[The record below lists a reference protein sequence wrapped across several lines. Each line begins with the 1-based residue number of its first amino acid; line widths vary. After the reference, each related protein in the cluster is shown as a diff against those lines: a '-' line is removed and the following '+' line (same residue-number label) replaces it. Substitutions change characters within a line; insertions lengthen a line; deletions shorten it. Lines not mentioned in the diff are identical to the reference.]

1 MLVGSI
7 LTVAVFWIFAF
18 VIFKKLK
25 TEKWEDLWK

>member
-7 LTVAVFWIFAF
+7 LTLAVLAFFAF